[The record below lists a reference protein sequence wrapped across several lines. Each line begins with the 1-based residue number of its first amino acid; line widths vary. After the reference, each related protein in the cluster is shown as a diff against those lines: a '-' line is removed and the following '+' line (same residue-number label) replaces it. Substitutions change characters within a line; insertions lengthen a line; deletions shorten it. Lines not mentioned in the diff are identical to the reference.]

1 MELVTVTCDR
11 DFNQMVLQ
19 SHSIDRFVIS
29 GMPITHW
36 VIIESSNKSMQEW
49 EDALSPFYQRH
60 NLKLILG
67 SSLIKVDEKIHGYF
81 RQQMLKFLI
90 VNLVNDDTYLV
101 LDSKNLFVRHC
112 NLDKWPVEEG
122 NNYLGFRGQIIIYE
136 DYIDYLE
143 NLFGRCPNYF
153 WHPITPFLMKK
164 EVVKLILDKINVY
177 EILNK
182 SKINHEVSEFVLYK
196 FFVKKDKL
204 IPLVT
209 QFDHCLWGKTSQ
221 VPNPAEWIDYLVSDR
236 AVTLNLEN
244 VAMLSFHRKY
254 MIKQPG
260 IFLKIAKSLSQK
272 GLDFSIL
279 VKALVDR
286 GK

>member
-19 SHSIDRFVIS
+19 SHSINRFVIS
-29 GMPITHW
+29 GMPIVHW

-49 EDALSPFYQRH
+49 KDVLSPFYQRH

-67 SSLIKVDEKIHGYF
+67 SSLIKVDEKIYGYF
-81 RQQMLKFLI
+81 RQQMLKLLI
-90 VNLVNDDTYLV
+90 ANLVDDDTYLV
-101 LDSKNLFVRHC
+101 LDSKNVFVRHC
-112 NLDKWPVEEG
+112 SLDTWPIEEG
-122 NNYLGFRGQIIIYE
+122 NNYRDRRDLLILYKS
-136 DYIDYLE
+136 YIDYLE
-143 NLFGRCPNYF
+143 NLFGWCPTNF

-177 EILNK
+177 EILDT
-182 SKINHEVSEFVLYK
+182 SKINHRVSEFVLYK
-196 FFVKKDKL
+196 FFAKEDESMPRVKE
-204 IPLVT
+204 
-209 QFDHCLWGKTSQ
+209 FDHCLWGETSQ
-221 VPNPAEWIDYLVSDR
+221 VPNPAEWINYLVSDR
-236 AVTLNLEN
+236 AITLNLEN
-244 VAMLSFHRKY
+244 VVILSFNRKY
-254 MIKQPG
+254 MIKQPDV
-260 IFLKIAKSLSQK
+260 FLKIAKSLSQN

>member
-67 SSLIKVDEKIHGYF
+67 SSLIKVDEEIYGYF

-101 LDSKNLFVRHC
+101 LDSKNFFVRHC

-143 NLFGRCPNYF
+143 NLFGWCPNYF

-164 EVVKLILDKINVY
+164 EIVKLILDTINVY
-177 EILNK
+177 EILNGN
-182 SKINHEVSEFVLYK
+182 KIKYDVSEFLLYK
-196 FFVKKDKL
+196 FFIRDRWL
-204 IPLVT
+204 TQVT
-209 QFDHCLWGKTSQ
+209 QFDHCLWGAMSR
-221 VPNPAEWIDYLVSDR
+221 VPNPAEWIDYIVSDR
-236 AVTLNLEN
+236 ALTSNLEN
-244 VAMLSFHRKY
+244 VVMLSFHRKY
-254 MIKQPG
+254 IIKEPDV
-260 IFLKIAKSLSQK
+260 FLKIAKSLSQN

-279 VKALVDR
+279 VKALVVR
-286 GK
+286 GM